1 VSEDG
6 RETPPMTP
14 PDLEEVARL
23 LPDAV
28 VVVDGAGVLV
38 WANESAE
45 RLLGVAVA
53 EWVGASTLGF
63 VHPEDA
69 ALVAASFASIRSKQ
83 VGTPIEIRVR
93 AADGWRLVEVVGANL
108 LEHEPIGAIVLC
120 LRDLTERRRWEVAHE
135 EVSRFRA
142 LVHNAAAIML
152 LLDADGRV
160 QSVSAAMTR
169 LLGHDQEVVEGRLL
183 SDFVAVNDRGRLD
196 AVLRRPADPAVG
208 PATLEVHLVHS
219 DEERPAV
226 PVELSVVNLLDD
238 PTVRGLVVSGHDI
251 SELRHSLEELAHIQR
266 QLVRRERLAA
276 VGQLASMIG
285 HELRNPLT
293 AVANAHYLMRQRLGD
308 EIDEVVAR
316 QLAMAE
322 RESSRAV
329 QLTENLMSYVRP
341 RKPDPATL
349 ELVEVVGQVV
359 ESTAPP
365 AGVQLELDLEPV
377 SMTTDRSQ
385 LIEMLSNLLLNAYQA
400 LEPDGGAVRIAS
412 RTDGDDVELC
422 VEDDGPGIEA
432 GAEDRL
438 FEPFFST
445 KAAGTGL
452 GLAIVA
458 RLTEEQ
464 GGSVALERRP
474 EGGTLARLRLPRTV
488 IAPMP

>member
-1 VSEDG
+1 
-6 RETPPMTP
+6 
-14 PDLEEVARL
+14 
-23 LPDAV
+23 
-28 VVVDGAGVLV
+28 
-38 WANESAE
+38 
-45 RLLGVAVA
+45 
-53 EWVGASTLGF
+53 
-63 VHPEDA
+63 
-69 ALVAASFASIRSKQ
+69 
-83 VGTPIEIRVR
+83 
-93 AADGWRLVEVVGANL
+93 
-108 LEHEPIGAIVLC
+108 
-120 LRDLTERRRWEVAHE
+120 
-135 EVSRFRA
+135 
-142 LVHNAAAIML
+142 
-152 LLDADGRV
+152 
-160 QSVSAAMTR
+160 
-169 LLGHDQEVVEGRLL
+169 
-183 SDFVAVNDRGRLD
+183 
-196 AVLRRPADPAVG
+196 
-208 PATLEVHLVHS
+208 
-219 DEERPAV
+219 
-226 PVELSVVNLLDD
+226 VVNLLDD